1 MMRQKPVIAKPT
13 LPEYLA
19 RCPAQVTTGAGRACK
34 KELFKPKILPHC
46 GGFWGVNDL
55 PLPCVWPGAAFGQS
69 TVFTALLGLCLNFH
83 MEQEGELM
91 LHYESSS
98 ARAAANLNQVIQRS
112 KWAYVLLGPGQVE
125 MCYWCIT
132 KRNAGK
138 ESSHISFYRDASWFS
153 DSPDYVTFNEAFVW
167 SETSEDQKVVTDFVS
182 ASAFIYIH
190 VFF

>member
-1 MMRQKPVIAKPT
+1 M
-13 LPEYLA
+13 
-19 RCPAQVTTGAGRACK
+19 
-34 KELFKPKILPHC
+34 
-46 GGFWGVNDL
+46 
-55 PLPCVWPGAAFGQS
+55 WPGAAFGQS

-98 ARAAANLNQVIQRS
+98 ARAAANLNQVIQWS
-112 KWAYVLLGPGQVE
+112 KWGYVLLGPGQVE

-153 DSPDYVTFNEAFVW
+153 DSPDYVAFNEDFEG
-167 SETSEDQKVVTDFVS
+167 ETSEDQKVVTDRWLQYLCLLLLLFNIFFFPWALPPHWLIDITSLEPIWAAWFQDGPSPSFSGNAGAALTPNSDLFV
-182 ASAFIYIH
+182 FH
-190 VFF
+190 